1 MALDPR
7 DDQPRR
13 ILLAGA
19 SGMIGTPL
27 VALLRERG
35 HSVHTLVRRA
45 PTDPTEHEW
54 HPEVGEIRSG
64 IVDHVDTVVNLSGA
78 SIGKIPWT
86 KAHKDRIL
94 RSRISA
100 TKTLVE
106 AISRS
111 ATPPSLLVQ
120 GSAVG
125 FYGDR
130 GEDTLTEQSE
140 RGEGFLADVVVA
152 WEEEARPADSAQTR
166 VAFARTGLVIGKGG
180 AMAPLKLQTQLG
192 LGGRIGSG
200 LQWWPWISLRD
211 EVRALAHVIQHES
224 DFMVF
229 NLVGPEP
236 ARSRDI
242 TLTLARAL
250 RRPHLIGLPEFAIDL
265 ALGEAGRELLLP
277 SQRIVS
283 NSLTIT
289 GFTWEDTTVSQA
301 IEQMLQRGR

>member
-1 MALDPR
+1 MALDSW

-27 VALLRERG
+27 VDLLRQRG
-35 HSVHTLVRRA
+35 HSVHTLVRRI
-45 PTDPTEHEW
+45 PRDPSEHEW
-54 HPEVGEIRSG
+54 NPETGEIDSG
-64 IVDHVDTVVNLSGA
+64 IIDHVDTVVNLSGA

-86 KAHKDRIL
+86 KAHKDLIL

-100 TKTLVE
+100 TKSLVE

-111 ATPPSLLVQ
+111 ASPPSLLVQ

-130 GEDTLTEQSE
+130 GEETLNEQSE

-152 WEEEARPADSAQTR
+152 WEEEARGVVSAQTR

-180 AMAPLKLQTQLG
+180 AMAPLTLQTQLG
-192 LGGRIGSG
+192 LGGPVASG

-211 EVRALAHVIQHES
+211 EVRALAHIVQHES

-250 RRPHLIGLPEFAIDL
+250 RRPHLIGLPEFAINV

-283 NSLTIT
+283 NSLAIT
-289 GFTWEDTTVSQA
+289 GFTWDDTTVSQA
-301 IEQMLQRGR
+301 IEQMLPRRR